1 MKNNEKLLKN
11 CNISNPNEQINTKN
25 NKELIKNSVMRQ
37 KNLNETKLKD
47 NRIFQNHEKILK
59 ISKNNE
65 KLLKNLKNSEKIN
78 KNSQKNIKNTLKN
91 EKLIKKSNN
100 LRNIKT
106 DKSLSKNNKNTK
118 NNSLDNRL
126 DTKSKNRKNFSYNAT
141 SKLQTNKVCGI
152 EISSPEK
159 ILFKKDKIT
168 KLDVANFYN
177 DIAPQM
183 LKFLNKRLLS
193 VIRCHVEANESC
205 FFKKHPTT
213 DKNFVNSV
221 LVDGEEYFYIS
232 SNRQLVMQA
241 QLGTVEFHI
250 WGSMLPNIDQPNL
263 MVFDLDPA
271 PDVSLEILRKACLLV
286 KDVLDELKLKS
297 FLKTSGGKGYHIC
310 VPFKKKL
317 SWDEFAD
324 FSHNIA
330 LLLEQ
335 KYPDIFTTT
344 IKKSARKGKIFID
357 YLRNKKG
364 ATCVAPFSLRA
375 RPHAPIS
382 FPISWADLNK
392 ISPNE
397 INIKNYKNYLN
408 S

>member
-1 MKNNEKLLKN
+1 MKNDKISKNFSTSKNPKNSKNENAPNLINNKKLSKNYEKLLKN
-11 CNISNPNEQINTKN
+11 
-25 NKELIKNSVMRQ
+25 
-37 KNLNETKLKD
+37 
-47 NRIFQNHEKILK
+47 
-59 ISKNNE
+59 SK
-65 KLLKNLKNSEKIN
+65 KYEKIN
-78 KNSQKNIKNTLKN
+78 KNTQKMQKNSLKN
-91 EKLIKKSNN
+91 KN
-100 LRNIKT
+100 LT
-106 DKSLSKNNKNTK
+106 
-118 NNSLDNRL
+118 
-126 DTKSKNRKNFSYNAT
+126 T
-141 SKLQTNKVCGI
+141 SKVCGI

-168 KLDVANFYN
+168 KLDVANYYN
-177 DIAPQM
+177 DIAPLM

-193 VIRCHVEANESC
+193 VIRCHIEANDSC

-213 DKNFVNSV
+213 DKSFVNSV

-232 SNRQLVMQA
+232 SKRQLIMQA
-241 QLGTVEFHI
+241 QMGTVEFHI
-250 WGSMLPNIDQPNL
+250 WGSRLPNIDQPDL

-271 PDVSLEILRKACLLV
+271 PDVSLAVLRRACLLV
-286 KDVLDELKLKS
+286 KEILDELNLKS
-297 FLKTSGGKGYHIC
+297 YLKTSGGKGYHIC

-317 SWDEFAD
+317 SWDNFAD

-335 KYPDIFTTT
+335 KYPNIFTTT

-382 FPISWADLNK
+382 LPIPWDDLNK
-392 ISPNE
+392 IAPNE
-397 INIKNYKNYLN
+397 INIKNYKKYL
-408 S
+408 